1 MKQLAK
7 FSLVFSGLL
16 FVTQLSCNK
25 SPTSSVPTSG
35 TIKISIKSIS
45 SGAPAS
51 SSKVVGKATALATI
65 TSAHVVIERIRFDS
79 SVDDTL
85 DFRFEEPFIQDLMVG
100 SNLYEIGTAQVPFGS
115 YKRSRIKID
124 DLDPE
129 DGTVYTQNPDL
140 QNRSIFI
147 SGFLNNDPNLAFEF
161 TSDLNEEQER
171 EFNPPL
177 ILDEN
182 SPSTS
187 IVLTIDIDAWFMDGN
202 GTPLDPSSPS
212 NKSIIE
218 DNIKN
223 SIDVFEDEDDDG
235 ERDN

>member
-1 MKQLAK
+1 MYR
-7 FSLVFSGLL
+7 FSLLFIGLL
-16 FVTQLSCNK
+16 FVTQLGCSSN
-25 SPTSSVPTSG
+25 PISSVPTSG

-45 SGAPAS
+45 SGANTSA
-51 SSKVVGKATALATI
+51 SKVVGKTTALATI
-65 TSAHVVIERIRFDS
+65 TSARVVIDRIRFDS

-85 DFRFEEPFIQDLMVG
+85 DFRFQEPFIQDLMAG

-115 YKRSRIKID
+115 YKKSRIKIH

-187 IVLTIDIDAWFMDGN
+187 IVLTIDIDAWFIDSA

-223 SIDVFEDEDDDG
+223 SIDVFEDKNDDG
-235 ERDN
+235 EKDN

>member
-1 MKQLAK
+1 MHG
-7 FSLVFSGLL
+7 FSVLFIGLL
-16 FVTQLSCNK
+16 FVAHLSCSNNP
-25 SPTSSVPTSG
+25 SSSVPTSG

-45 SGAPAS
+45 GGTPAS

-65 TSAHVVIERIRFDS
+65 TSAYVVIERIRFDS

-85 DFRFEEPFIQDLMVG
+85 DFRFAEPFIQDLMAG

-115 YKRSRIKID
+115 YKRSIIKID
-124 DLDPE
+124 DLDSE
-129 DGTVYTQNPDL
+129 EGTVYTQNPDL

-212 NKSIIE
+212 DKSIIE

-235 ERDN
+235 EKDN

>member
-1 MKQLAK
+1 MYR
-7 FSLVFSGLL
+7 FSLLFIGLL
-16 FVTQLSCNK
+16 FVTQMGCSSN
-25 SPTSSVPTSG
+25 PISSVPTSG

-45 SGAPAS
+45 SGANTSA
-51 SSKVVGKATALATI
+51 SKVVGKTAALATI
-65 TSAHVVIERIRFDS
+65 TSARVVIDRIRFDS

-85 DFRFEEPFIQDLMVG
+85 DFRFQEPFIQDLMAG

-115 YKRSRIKID
+115 YKKSRIKID
-124 DLDPE
+124 DLDSE

-177 ILDEN
+177 TLDEN

-223 SIDVFEDEDDDG
+223 SIDVFEDKNDDG
-235 ERDN
+235 EKDN

>member
-1 MKQLAK
+1 MYR
-7 FSLVFSGLL
+7 FSLLFIGLL
-16 FVTQLSCNK
+16 FVAQLGCSSN
-25 SPTSSVPTSG
+25 PISSVPTSG

-51 SSKVVGKATALATI
+51 ASKILGKAAALATI
-65 TSAHVVIERIRFDS
+65 TSARVVIERIRFDS

-85 DFRFEEPFIQDLMVG
+85 DFRFQEPFIQDLMVG

-115 YKRSRIKID
+115 YKRSRIKIH

-171 EFNPPL
+171 EFNPVL

-187 IVLTIDIDAWFMDGN
+187 IVLTIDIDAWFMDSA
-202 GTPLDPSSPS
+202 GTPLDPSAPT

-223 SIDVFEDEDDDG
+223 SIDVFEDEDDDS
-235 ERDN
+235 EKDN